1 MQDSAALLGWGTEQS
16 HILTGGGLLQHH
28 STLGADFTAG
38 CLPHHHLRRG
48 SSKEV
53 FRKWLEANLRST
65 LILGAWS
72 RPLFA
77 GGWSES
83 TAEDTEAFNLQTP
96 SVFVDIR
103 VPIRRPT
110 GRFREA
116 YRNHS
121 ELSDEDLCIL
131 ARQHCFAGYSL
142 PDSVPVNNEVRF
154 TRHHVIDWNYL
165 PSRPRTHPNR
175 WFVQLKPD
183 GTSFKEFSTVR
194 DAQGVPVYM
203 ERWARREPQQDQTRF
218 LALRRA
224 RGGAVSRDSVLVVVG
239 RHFALAVDRDYSS
252 LCSLLEEPG
261 ASRYSKSTCT
271 WTSSS

>member
-28 STLGADFTAG
+28 STLGADFTDG
-38 CLPHHHLRRG
+38 CLPHHHLSRG
-48 SSKEV
+48 SSREA
-53 FRKWLEANLRST
+53 FRAWLEADLRST
-65 LILGAWS
+65 LIVGAWS

-110 GRFREA
+110 TRFREV

-121 ELSDEDLCIL
+121 ELSDEDLRIL

-142 PDSVPVNNEVRF
+142 PDPAPAVNNEAQRF

-224 RGGAVSRDSVLVVVG
+224 AAGGAMSRDRDRDSVLVVVG

-252 LCSLLEEPG
+252 LCALLEAPG
-261 ASRYSKSTCT
+261 ASRYSTST
-271 WTSSS
+271 

>member
-1 MQDSAALLGWGTEQS
+1 MQNSAALLGWGAEQS
-16 HILTGGGLLQHH
+16 HILTGGGLLQHR
-28 STLGADFTAG
+28 SMLGTDFTDG
-38 CLPHHHLRRG
+38 CLPHYHLRRG
-48 SSKEV
+48 SSREA
-53 FRKWLEANLRST
+53 FRAWLEADLRST
-65 LILGAWS
+65 LIVGAWS

-83 TAEDTEAFNLQTP
+83 TAEDTEAFNVQTP

-103 VPIRRPT
+103 VPTRRPT
-110 GRFREA
+110 RRFREA

-121 ELSDEDLCIL
+121 ELSDEDLRIL

-142 PDSVPVNNEVRF
+142 PDPVPTTNEVQRF
-154 TRHHVIDWNYL
+154 TRHHVIDWNYH
-165 PSRPRTHPNR
+165 PTRPRMHPNR

-183 GTSFKEFSTVR
+183 GSSFKELSTVR

-203 ERWARREPQQDQTRF
+203 ERWARREPQLDQTRF

-224 RGGAVSRDSVLVVVG
+224 AAGGRDGVLVVVG

-252 LCSLLEEPG
+252 LCSLLEAPD
-261 ASRYSKSTCT
+261 ASRYSKSSCT
-271 WTSSS
+271 QSSCS